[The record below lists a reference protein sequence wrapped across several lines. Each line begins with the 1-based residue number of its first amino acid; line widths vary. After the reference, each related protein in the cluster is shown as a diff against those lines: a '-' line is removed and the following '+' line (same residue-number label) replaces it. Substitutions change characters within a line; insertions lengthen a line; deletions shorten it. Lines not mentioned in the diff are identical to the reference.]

1 MGEKGTGEGVWKDVR
16 DTEGMREG
24 VRDMEVLR
32 EEVLFK
38 EDVGGGQANAIRY
51 LQ

>member
-16 DTEGMREG
+16 DTEG
-24 VRDMEVLR
+24 LR

-38 EDVGGGQANAIRY
+38 GDGGGQGKAIRS
-51 LQ
+51 LN

>member
-16 DTEGMREG
+16 DTEG
-24 VRDMEVLR
+24 LR

-38 EDVGGGQANAIRY
+38 GDGGGGKLRPLGLSIRKRET
-51 LQ
+51 